1 MSSDCDSWMTRQQL
15 EILGVAKLVNDMD
28 SKEAARLGLMTRPLT
43 TAAIE
48 KHLDDFGL
56 EPEFST
62 HSLMKGLSGG
72 QKVKVVL
79 AAAMWNNPHILV
91 MDEPTNFLDRD
102 SLGALAMVR
111 CLRCC
116 GCCVVSP
123 LFQGVLVRLLCARYS
138 ENNTNQ
144 PISPPRRAVIG
155 GRSTIFP
162 IFGMHDLDD
171 RPNESMLDLPP
182 NHPNE
187 REWGTAPPL

>member
-1 MSSDCDSWMTRQQL
+1 MSSECDSWMSRQQL
-15 EILGVAKLVNDMD
+15 ELLGVNKLVNEMD

-111 CLRCC
+111 APPAARVLPVRAAVAQRAPLLHVCPRNVLWLRA
-116 GCCVVSP
+116 
-123 LFQGVLVRLLCARYS
+123 VLVQWLHC
-138 ENNTNQ
+138 
-144 PISPPRRAVIG
+144 
-155 GRSTIFP
+155 
-162 IFGMHDLDD
+162 
-171 RPNESMLDLPP
+171 
-182 NHPNE
+182 
-187 REWGTAPPL
+187 

>member
-1 MSSDCDSWMTRQQL
+1 MLLCSCRYEVRWKDMSSECDSWMTRQQL
-15 EILGVAKLVNDMD
+15 ELLGVQKLVNEMD

-48 KHLDDFGL
+48 KHLNDLGL

-79 AAAMWNNPHILV
+79 GAAMWNNPHILV

-111 CLRCC
+111 RPGTPCACLRLHDALLLDS
-116 GCCVVSP
+116 CVG
-123 LFQGVLVRLLCARYS
+123 LGIGVGVMR
-138 ENNTNQ
+138 
-144 PISPPRRAVIG
+144 
-155 GRSTIFP
+155 
-162 IFGMHDLDD
+162 
-171 RPNESMLDLPP
+171 
-182 NHPNE
+182 
-187 REWGTAPPL
+187 

>member
-15 EILGVAKLVNDMD
+15 ELLGVQKLVNEMD

-48 KHLDDFGL
+48 KHLNDLGL

-79 AAAMWNNPHILV
+79 GAAMWNNPHILV

-111 CLRCC
+111 AK
-116 GCCVVSP
+116 
-123 LFQGVLVRLLCARYS
+123 LFSVPA
-138 ENNTNQ
+138 
-144 PISPPRRAVIG
+144 
-155 GRSTIFP
+155 
-162 IFGMHDLDD
+162 
-171 RPNESMLDLPP
+171 
-182 NHPNE
+182 
-187 REWGTAPPL
+187 

>member
-1 MSSDCDSWMTRQQL
+1 MSSECDSWMTRQQL
-15 EILGVAKLVNDMD
+15 ELLGVQKLVNEMD

-56 EPEFST
+56 EPEFSS

-79 AAAMWNNPHILV
+79 GAAMWNNPHILV

-111 CLRCC
+111 SSFIYCFVCCQGIRCVDSCSLRCMR
-116 GCCVVSP
+116 GCEFDVFARRRCYGTYNKRAA
-123 LFQGVLVRLLCARYS
+123 GV
-138 ENNTNQ
+138 
-144 PISPPRRAVIG
+144 
-155 GRSTIFP
+155 
-162 IFGMHDLDD
+162 M
-171 RPNESMLDLPP
+171 
-182 NHPNE
+182 
-187 REWGTAPPL
+187 

>member
-111 CLRCC
+111 RLRCC
-116 GCCVVSP
+116 
-123 LFQGVLVRLLCARYS
+123 RLCRYFRVPGTTRTTSIRALC
-138 ENNTNQ
+138 
-144 PISPPRRAVIG
+144 
-155 GRSTIFP
+155 
-162 IFGMHDLDD
+162 
-171 RPNESMLDLPP
+171 LPSILLQSAGQDFIP
-182 NHPNE
+182 FRNV
-187 REWGTAPPL
+187 

>member
-1 MSSDCDSWMTRQQL
+1 MSSECDSWMTRQQL
-15 EILGVAKLVNDMD
+15 ELLGVQKLVNEMD

-43 TAAIE
+43 TAAVE

-79 AAAMWNNPHILV
+79 GAAMWNNPHILV

-111 CLRCC
+111 
-116 GCCVVSP
+116 
-123 LFQGVLVRLLCARYS
+123 AR
-138 ENNTNQ
+138 
-144 PISPPRRAVIG
+144 
-155 GRSTIFP
+155 
-162 IFGMHDLDD
+162 
-171 RPNESMLDLPP
+171 
-182 NHPNE
+182 
-187 REWGTAPPL
+187 